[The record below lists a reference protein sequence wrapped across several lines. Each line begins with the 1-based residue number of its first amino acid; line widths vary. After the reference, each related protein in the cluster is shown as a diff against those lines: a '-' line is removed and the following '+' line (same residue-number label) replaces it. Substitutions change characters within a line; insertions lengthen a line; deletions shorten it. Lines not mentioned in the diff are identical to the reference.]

1 MYNSTSSLETAPRVS
16 PKLVIA
22 TLAISGWVL
31 AFLSEFLPD
40 SVNVAGLAM
49 LVLAL
54 SIIAWALESRNT
66 RVGRWF
72 TIIVLAVVV
81 LLVNAWLRLPGSLAW
96 MAIPTCLAAALI
108 GLRAATGA
116 ALGETALLLLLPLF
130 TRRIDA
136 AGADGAAIG
145 VALGTIWGTLGV
157 MVAVYHPVY
166 QAIGQ
171 TEAHFKHAQSLIE
184 EARDRKA
191 ELEQALADLANANR
205 QLVLASERMAAL
217 RTIAEEAQKAKT
229 MFVAKVSHEF
239 RTPLNMIIGLVG
251 LMVET
256 PEIYDVI
263 LPSEMSSDL
272 KVVHRNCQHLA
283 NLVNDVLNLTQM
295 EAGRLIPHKERV
307 DLHHLVD
314 SAVTAVRPLVEK
326 KGLFL
331 RVEGPDDLPPVYC
344 DAIRIQ
350 QVILNLV
357 SNAARFTAKGGI
369 TVRVEQEDQH
379 VVVSVT
385 DTGTGISAEDAERI
399 FEPFCQGVG
408 DMWRDKGGSGLGL
421 TISKQF
427 VQLHGGQMWLES
439 ELGVGSSFLF
449 NLPISPSAGHVARP
463 GHQIREDWVWRE
475 RAFRTDRVGLA
486 DQSARPRLVILDETN
501 TLCTQFAGYSD
512 LIEHIETH
520 DLAQIAVALEQ
531 CPAHAV
537 VLNAAVAADLWPLVE
552 SARAAISDTP
562 IVGCSVPRPLAR
574 AVEAGAMGY
583 LTKPVTQADLEE
595 AIENVGKPLRR
606 VLVVDD
612 NPDVLRLLTRMLHV
626 CDDTL
631 SVATASSG
639 EQALE
644 ELHSKPFDL
653 VLLDV
658 VMPGMDGWEVLERL
672 RQGDRTAKLPVLFVS
687 AQDLVDQPPESK
699 LLVTTMGEGLSIS
712 QLLRCSL
719 ALPELLLK
727 PEGEPGP
734 EPLQTAEVRP
744 AWVGRGQRPEL
755 GPDPLP

>member
-1 MYNSTSSLETAPRVS
+1 
-16 PKLVIA
+16 
-22 TLAISGWVL
+22 
-31 AFLSEFLPD
+31 
-40 SVNVAGLAM
+40 
-49 LVLAL
+49 
-54 SIIAWALESRNT
+54 
-66 RVGRWF
+66 
-72 TIIVLAVVV
+72 
-81 LLVNAWLRLPGSLAW
+81 
-96 MAIPTCLAAALI
+96 
-108 GLRAATGA
+108 
-116 ALGETALLLLLPLF
+116 
-130 TRRIDA
+130 
-136 AGADGAAIG
+136 
-145 VALGTIWGTLGV
+145 
-157 MVAVYHPVY
+157 
-166 QAIGQ
+166 
-171 TEAHFKHAQSLIE
+171 
-184 EARDRKA
+184 
-191 ELEQALADLANANR
+191 
-205 QLVLASERMAAL
+205 
-217 RTIAEEAQKAKT
+217 
-229 MFVAKVSHEF
+229 
-239 RTPLNMIIGLVG
+239 
-251 LMVET
+251 
-256 PEIYDVI
+256 
-263 LPSEMSSDL
+263 
-272 KVVHRNCQHLA
+272 
-283 NLVNDVLNLTQM
+283 
-295 EAGRLIPHKERV
+295 
-307 DLHHLVD
+307 
-314 SAVTAVRPLVEK
+314 VEK

-331 RVEGPDDLPPVYC
+331 RVEGSDDLPQVYC
-344 DAIRIQ
+344 DATRIQ

-385 DTGTGISAEDAERI
+385 DTGMGISAADAERI

-427 VQLHGGQMWLES
+427 VQLHGGEMWLES

-449 NLPISPSAGHVARP
+449 KLPISPSAGHIARP

-486 DQSARPRLVILDETN
+486 DRPARPRLVIFDETN
-501 TLCTQFAGYSD
+501 SLSTQFAGYSD
-512 LIEHIETH
+512 LIEHVETH

-537 VLNAAVAADLWPLVE
+537 VLNAAIAADLWPMVE
-552 SARAAISDTP
+552 SARTAISDTP
-562 IVGCSVPRPLAR
+562 IVGYSVPRPITR

-595 AIENVGKPLRR
+595 AIESVGKPLRR

-612 NPDVLRLLTRMLHV
+612 NPDVLRLFTRMLHV

-631 SVATASSG
+631 SVATAASG

-699 LLVTTMGEGLSIS
+699 LLVTTVGEGLSIS

-727 PEGEPGP
+727 PVGEPGP
-734 EPLQTAEVRP
+734 EPLQTAKVRP
-744 AWVGRGQRPEL
+744 AWVGREQRPEPV
-755 GPDPLP
+755 PDPLP